1 MGNAATLGKT
11 APVRMLIVGWPKAG
25 KTGALAS
32 LANAG
37 FKLRIIDFDGNLDP
51 LLLYT
56 QKEFLKN
63 IDVVH
68 LEDKMRMGAQFS
80 EPIGIPEAFKKG
92 YDLVQHW
99 KYTED
104 GAEYDLGPT
113 KEWGPDTIMVLDSLT
128 KMGDAS
134 FRRAQK
140 MMNKNPTNTTQQVWG
155 LAMAEQ
161 AAMIEKM
168 TSTQNKF
175 HVIVLAHLRMI
186 SPKDVNS
193 KDENI
198 TKELKEQRADLIPT
212 KLFPRALGYELP
224 QQIGGE
230 FPTLIEMVTKY
241 RANKAN
247 RVIRTISQET
257 LDLGV
262 PAPNVPDELPIDTGL
277 LTLFKALSPGS
288 VELVQGNGAPQ
299 VSPITEEK

>member
-1 MGNAATLGKT
+1 MANAATLGTT
-11 APVRMLIVGWPKAG
+11 APVRMMIVGWPKAG

-37 FKLRIIDFDGNLDP
+37 FKLRIIDYDGNLDP

-56 QKEFLKN
+56 KPEFLHN

-68 LEDKMRMGAQFS
+68 LEDKLRMGAQFS
-80 EPIGIPEAFKKG
+80 EPIGIPEAFKRG

-99 KYTED
+99 KYTEN
-104 GAEYDLGPT
+104 GQEFDLGPT

-140 MMNKNPTNTTQQVWG
+140 ILNKNPTNTTQQVWG

-161 AAMIEKM
+161 AAMIERM
-168 TSTQNKF
+168 TSTSNRF
-175 HVIVLAHLRMI
+175 HTIVLAHLRMI
-186 SPKDVNS
+186 SPKDVNRDDS
-193 KDENI
+193 DLTKD
-198 TKELKEQRADLIPT
+198 LKNQRAELIPT

-241 RANKAN
+241 KANKAN

-262 PAPNVPDELPIDTGL
+262 PGPNIPEELPIDTGL
-277 LTLFKALSPGS
+277 LTIFEALSPGS
-288 VELVQGNGAPQ
+288 VALARGTGAP
-299 VSPITEEK
+299 